1 MVRINNSTLIKSD
14 FFLIVSVLDDPVLK
28 EIAGK
33 MGCSLGQLCIAWALR
48 RHVAVCTKTK
58 REKRMMENLESSNFA
73 DKITEEDMK
82 KIGELN
88 ANLRKYLDPYAC
100 F

>member
-1 MVRINNSTLIKSD
+1 MTSISKCLLI
-14 FFLIVSVLDDPVLK
+14 FIFHFTVLGDPILK
-28 EIAGK
+28 EIAAK
-33 MGCSLGQLCIAWALR
+33 MGCSLGQLCIAWAQR
-48 RHVAVCTKTK
+48 KHVAVCTKTK